1 MSRNGIVKIRD
12 GNLAGVPYLDP
23 FEFLVK
29 AAAIGTF
36 EVGKLDQSSGT
47 CESNC
52 GGGKG
57 VRPKVPQNPGNLQ
70 DTESSRSASRG

>member
-36 EVGKLDQSSGT
+36 EVGKLDQLSGT

-57 VRPKVPQNPGNLQ
+57 VRTTNFRKTPTIAWCPISTIWGP
-70 DTESSRSASRG
+70 S